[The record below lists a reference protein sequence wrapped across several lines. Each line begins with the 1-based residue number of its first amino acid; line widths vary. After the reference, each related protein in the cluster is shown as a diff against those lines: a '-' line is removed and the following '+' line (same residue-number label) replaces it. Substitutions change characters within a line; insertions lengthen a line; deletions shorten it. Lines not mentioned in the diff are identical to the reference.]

1 MKLRIKLYGTLG
13 PRVPGYRHSEGI
25 QVELPDGATV
35 NDLLTRL
42 KISESEGA
50 VVSIEGRLRKTD
62 DKLSDGAQ
70 AQVFQTIH
78 GG

>member
-1 MKLRIKLYGTLG
+1 MKVRIKLYGTLG
-13 PRVPGYRHSEGI
+13 LRVPGYRHSEGI
-25 QVELPDGATV
+25 EVELPDGATV
-35 NDLLTRL
+35 YDLLTRL

-50 VVSIEGRLRKTD
+50 VVSIEGRLRMAD

-70 AQVFQTIH
+70 AQVFQTLH